1 MRSNMLILA
10 AAALLAACASSG
22 PTGNDVLTGS
32 IGPGTARLVIYRV
45 SAMGIAVQPDYVVD
59 GKPVASAQPNGF
71 VVCDLSPGRHE
82 VAVDNFPISFTPF
95 STGSERMAVNL
106 RAGGTTY
113 LSAAPQ
119 MGIYTPGKIT
129 LTEVAESK
137 GRADTATM
145 HRLDGACAK
154 A

>member
-1 MRSNMLILA
+1 MRGCFATLT
-10 AAALLAACASSG
+10 AAALVAGCATSG

-59 GKPVASAQPNGF
+59 GKPVASSQPNGF
-71 VVCDLSPGRHE
+71 VMCHLPPGHHE
-82 VAVDNFPISFTPF
+82 VVVDNFPISFTPF
-95 STGSERMAVNL
+95 SSGSERMAVNL

-119 MGIYTPGKIT
+119 MGFYTPGKIT
-129 LTEVAESK
+129 LTEVTESQ
-137 GRADTATM
+137 GRTDTANM
-145 HRLDGACAK
+145 HQINGDCAK

>member
-1 MRSNMLILA
+1 MRSYLAILA
-10 AAALLAACASSG
+10 AAALLGGCASSG

-32 IGPGTARLVIYRV
+32 IGPGTARLVIYRA
-45 SAMGIAVQPDYVVD
+45 SAMGIVVQPDYVVD

-71 VVCDLSPGRHE
+71 VMCDLPPGRHE

-95 STGSERMAVNL
+95 SSGSERLAVNL

-113 LSAAPQ
+113 LSAEPQ
-119 MGIYTPGKIT
+119 MGIYTPGKVT
-129 LTEVAESK
+129 LTEVAESQ
-137 GRADTATM
+137 GRADTANM
-145 HRLDGACAK
+145 HQLKGACAK